1 MLTPKPQE
9 ALLLAYAATNHTLH
23 RCRGGW
29 FNRSSNPA
37 PQASEVVTTRTANML
52 VDMGLVEYDDAMLP
66 SALTLTSH
74 GATEAARIVAASK
87 SQQAAA

>member
-9 ALLLAYAATNHTLH
+9 ALLLAYAAANHTLH

-37 PQASEVVTTRTANML
+37 PQASEVVTTRTANTL
-52 VDMGLVEYDDAMLP
+52 VDMGLAEYDDAMLP
-66 SALTLTSH
+66 SALTLTNH
-74 GATEAARIVAASK
+74 GATEAARIIGAK
-87 SQQAAA
+87 QAA